1 MGRTVYI
8 YLHENRK
15 PIGNQQNSWIGKY
28 TPRKF
33 NMEPEKES
41 LEKEIPFGKH
51 HLSFSGSMLNF
62 GGVPNSS
69 HGKTVMGPVHWDPGH
84 LQG

>member
-1 MGRTVYI
+1 MLLVILVGIRGIFIQTTAHRISMGRTVYI

-41 LEKEIPFGKH
+41 LEKEIPFGNH
-51 HLSFSGSMLNF
+51 HLYHFQ
-62 GGVPNSS
+62 VPC
-69 HGKTVMGPVHWDPGH
+69 
-84 LQG
+84 